1 MSICDCSTIQMSR
14 WGCHYWFMNVCELSN
29 GKTYCVKAL
38 WVVKNEKSTILIQT
52 YIIPYRFTFNIGK
65 YNDCYKKIIVESIIT
80 ELKNTTKTITLQA
93 KTAWY
98 SLPLLFTQLSDVYI
112 FFFFYQNQWEQMS
125 PEWTVLQL
133 VMLIWDLRTVIRIV
147 KVYHVF
153 IV

>member
-65 YNDCYKKIIVESIIT
+65 YNDCYKKNNCWKYNYWI
-80 ELKNTTKTITLQA
+80 KKYYQNN
-93 KTAWY
+93 Y
-98 SLPLLFTQLSDVYI
+98 FTSKDCLILSAFVIYPAQWRVHI
-112 FFFFYQNQWEQMS
+112 FFLLSEPMGTNVSWMDSS
-125 PEWTVLQL
+125 PTCNVNLGPE
-133 VMLIWDLRTVIRIV
+133 DSN
-147 KVYHVF
+147 KDC
-153 IV
+153 